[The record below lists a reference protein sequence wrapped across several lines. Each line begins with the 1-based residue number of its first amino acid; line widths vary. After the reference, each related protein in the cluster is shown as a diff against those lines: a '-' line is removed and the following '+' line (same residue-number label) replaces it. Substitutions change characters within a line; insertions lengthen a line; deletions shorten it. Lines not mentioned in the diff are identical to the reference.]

1 MRKPTTSQQ
10 LFTLTAL
17 GGIFIF
23 ALISLAFTEQLNAAI
38 GQASVWIR
46 NVFGHYYLYLGLGC
60 VLFLL
65 LIALGPWGRRKLGK
79 PGSRPEF
86 SRWAWISMLY
96 STGMGAGILL
106 RAVQEP
112 VYMRANPPLNG
123 VRDAGLLAM
132 EYTFFQ
138 WGLTP
143 WAFYGLFGLLVG
155 WAMYRHGQPG
165 LPSSAIVQ
173 PSLRNRLGWGLDLI
187 ALWTTVFGVVAS
199 VSLGARQISGGL
211 NYLLGIPP
219 SLMGGIAIISIICA
233 IGGYSAYRGIRK
245 GIRWLSV
252 WNIRLTIGLLVFV
265 WLASDPLGVFLP
277 LSKAL
282 FYYLID
288 FVPLSLAW
296 GDYDPGTDF
305 LTDWTYYYWAFW
317 IAWAPFTGIFIA
329 RISKGRSLREFML
342 GVLLVPS
349 LGTFTWFTVFGRGA
363 FALIDQGQVSPG
375 ELGSIFSS
383 LFIFLGSY
391 PLGPGLNA
399 LSMLL
404 LFGFLITSVDSAIY
418 VLSVFSARIRT
429 EPSDRLKLSWT
440 IFLGLSC
447 VGIFFLSGLRPNLDV
462 LGTTQKLLIV
472 TSLPLALSMTFLP
485 VSFIGSLLR
494 GNLVSAEKNT

>member
-1 MRKPTTSQQ
+1 MRNPSTSRS
-10 LFTLTAL
+10 LFTRTAL
-17 GGIFIF
+17 GGILIF
-23 ALISLAFTEQLNAAI
+23 ALISLAFTEELNTAI

-65 LIALGPWGRRKLGK
+65 FIALGPWGRRKLGN
-79 PGSRPEF
+79 PGSSPEF

-112 VYMRANPPLNG
+112 VYMRVNPPLEG
-123 VRDAGLLAM
+123 ARDPGILAL

-143 WAFYGLFGLLVG
+143 WAFYGLFGVLVG

-165 LPSSAIVQ
+165 LPSSAIAQ
-173 PSLRNRLGWGLDLI
+173 TQLRSRLGWSLDLI

-211 NYLLGIPP
+211 NYLMGIRPT
-219 SLMGGIAIISIICA
+219 LIGGIIIITVICA
-233 IGGYSAYRGIRK
+233 IGGYSAYKGIRR

-252 WNIRLTIGLLVFV
+252 WNIRLTIGLLLFV
-265 WLASDPLGVFLP
+265 WLARDPLGIFLP
-277 LSKAL
+277 LSKAV
-282 FYYLID
+282 FHYLVD

-296 GDYDPGTDF
+296 GNYNPGIGF

-349 LGTFTWFTVFGRGA
+349 LGTFTWFTVFGQGA
-363 FALIDQGQVSPG
+363 FALIDQGQLLPG
-375 ELGSIFSS
+375 EFGSIFSS

-391 PLGPGLNA
+391 PLGQGLNA

-418 VLSVFSARIRT
+418 VLSVFSARTRK
-429 EPSDRLKLSWT
+429 EPPDRLKLSWT

-462 LGTTQKLLIV
+462 LDTTQKLLIV
-472 TSLPLALSMTFLP
+472 TSLPLALCMAFLP
-485 VSFIGSLLR
+485 VSFIRSLFW
-494 GNLVSAEKNT
+494 GDS